1 MPCAYLLPL
10 PLLLATGLAWAAGQT
25 LTFQGFE
32 SEVPADWA
40 RHAPSS
46 AMRLLQLDVPAAEG
60 GEGGQLVVYYF
71 GPGQGGSLEANLERW
86 KSQFTHPDGSAVEP
100 VVTTLRG
107 GGPCPRPWWS
117 CAATMPAAWAW
128 DRAAMPYRTACS
140 SPRWWRRPRETSTP
154 SSMGQPPWWPPSD
167 RTSSASSK
175 GSARPSRPEVGG
187 RVAGGMTDR
196 CER

>member
-107 GGPCPRPWWS
+107 DLPATLVELRGDYARGVGMGPSGNALPDRMLL
-117 CAATMPAAWAW
+117 AAVVETPEGNLYPQLHGPAALV
-128 DRAAMPYRTACS
+128 AAKRQDFIGFIEGIRPAK
-140 SPRWWRRPRETSTP
+140 SP
-154 SSMGQPPWWPPSD
+154 
-167 RTSSASSK
+167 
-175 GSARPSRPEVGG
+175 
-187 RVAGGMTDR
+187 
-196 CER
+196 